1 MNSLHNKIYLKKE
14 RKKLKKTQI
23 LIFSIILI
31 LVITIFLVSKI
42 GKIINV
48 KLMSYAEVESKKI
61 SKTIINYAV
70 NDVVVNNLK
79 KNNLFEIQKNNQG
92 EIQMIDFDTANVNS
106 LLNDINQNILNYFR
120 MLEHGET
127 DNLDFVKRVLPGN
140 HKIEDGII
148 MEIPSGLVLG
158 NSLFSN
164 IGPKIP
170 VKISM
175 IGDLES
181 NISTNINKYGINNAI
196 INVNVEIT
204 AFERVILPMY
214 TKETVVK
221 SKIPISIKIIQGA
234 IPNYYISG
242 IDNNSKLNILPNS
255 N

>member
-140 HKIEDGII
+140 H
-148 MEIPSGLVLG
+148 
-158 NSLFSN
+158 
-164 IGPKIP
+164 
-170 VKISM
+170 
-175 IGDLES
+175 
-181 NISTNINKYGINNAI
+181 
-196 INVNVEIT
+196 
-204 AFERVILPMY
+204 
-214 TKETVVK
+214 
-221 SKIPISIKIIQGA
+221 
-234 IPNYYISG
+234 
-242 IDNNSKLNILPNS
+242 
-255 N
+255 